1 MPDLNHWAAALGGFT
16 LFALLLFNRQA
27 ALSLLG
33 AVQKLVVKVG
43 NIGGTT

>member
-1 MPDLNHWAAALGGFT
+1 MSSVEHWAAALGGFT

-33 AVQKLVVKVG
+33 AVQKLVVRVG